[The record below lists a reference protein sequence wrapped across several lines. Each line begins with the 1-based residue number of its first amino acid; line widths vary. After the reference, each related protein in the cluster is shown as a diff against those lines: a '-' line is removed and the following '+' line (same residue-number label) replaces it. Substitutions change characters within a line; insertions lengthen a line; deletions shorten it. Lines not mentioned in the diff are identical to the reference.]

1 MADLLTIENLG
12 NLLMLC
18 FLQAVLGFDNLLYIS
33 IESQRAPVAQQR
45 AVRFW
50 GIIIAVALRVVLLF
64 VMINLIERL
73 SEPFFVMNWTGILEG
88 GVNFATL
95 VFVIGGIFII
105 YTAVKEI
112 SHMLSVEHLD
122 HDVEHKSGKSAVQV
136 IMLIVFM
143 NLIFSFDSILS
154 ALAITDVFFV
164 LATAILL
171 SGAAMLLLADHVT
184 AFLEKNRMYEVLGLF
199 ILLIVGVV
207 LLGEAGVAAEHAMHA
222 AAAEAAHGAADA
234 AHGAAEAT
242 DLSIR
247 VFGYPLVPMSK
258 TTFYFAVIVLF
269 AVEILQSGYAR
280 KLAAERHAAQ
290 SRKV

>member
-1 MADLLTIENLG
+1 MLGELLTIENLG
-12 NLLMLC
+12 TLLMLC

-50 GIIIAVALRVVLLF
+50 GIVIAVTLRVVLLF
-64 VMINLIERL
+64 VMMRLIDSL
-73 SEPFFVMNWTGILEG
+73 KEPFFVANWPGVLEG

-95 VFVIGGIFII
+95 VFVLGGIFII

-122 HDVEHKSGKSAVQV
+122 HDVENKSGKSGLQV
-136 IMLIVFM
+136 ILLIVFM

-154 ALAITDVFFV
+154 ALAITKIFPI
-164 LATAILL
+164 LATAIFL

-184 AFLEKNRMYEVLGLF
+184 TFLQKNRMYEVLGLF

-207 LLGEAGVAAEHAMHA
+207 LLGEAGVAAAHA
-222 AAAEAAHGAADA
+222 AHDDSLGI
-234 AHGAAEAT
+234 
-242 DLSIR
+242 LI
-247 VFGYPLVPMSK
+247 FGYPLLPMSK

-280 KLAAERHAAQ
+280 KLEAERRSGQ
-290 SRKV
+290 SHKG

>member
-1 MADLLTIENLG
+1 MADLFTLENAG

-64 VMINLIERL
+64 AMISLIDRL
-73 SEPFFVMNWTGILEG
+73 AEPFYVFNWPGIIEG

-95 VFVIGGIFII
+95 VFIFGGIFIM

-112 SHMLSVEHLD
+112 AHMLTIEHLNT
-122 HDVEHKSGKSAVQV
+122 DVVVQRGKSAVRV
-136 IMLIVFM
+136 VAFIVLM
-143 NLIFSFDSILS
+143 NLIFSFDSVLS
-154 ALAITDVFFV
+154 ALAITDVFPV

-171 SGAAMLLLADHVT
+171 SGVAMILLADGVT

-207 LLGEAGVAAEHAMHA
+207 LLGEAGPAAAHAMH
-222 AAAEAAHGAADA
+222 D
-234 AHGAAEAT
+234 
-242 DLSIR
+242 DSLQIK
-247 VFGYPLVPMSK
+247 VFGYDLIPMSK
-258 TTFYFAVIVLF
+258 TTFYFSVIVLF
-269 AVEILQSGYAR
+269 AVEIIQSGYSR
-280 KLAAERHAAQ
+280 KLAAERASHH
-290 SRKV
+290 